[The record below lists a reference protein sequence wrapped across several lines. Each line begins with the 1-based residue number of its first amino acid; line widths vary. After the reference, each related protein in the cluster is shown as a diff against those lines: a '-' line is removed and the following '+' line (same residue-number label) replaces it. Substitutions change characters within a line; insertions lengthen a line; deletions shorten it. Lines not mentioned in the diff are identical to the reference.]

1 MMSLTNGSFRVWAQ
15 FFVKRSRY
23 FTLCNITLRK
33 LIVVFF
39 PQCAAVLS
47 LKASGNMNIQVK
59 NLCCTVECDQQENT
73 ETYTCF
79 H

>member
-1 MMSLTNGSFRVWAQ
+1 MMSLTNDSFSVWAQ

-23 FTLCNITLRK
+23 FTLCNITLCK
-33 LIVVFF
+33 FIVVVFF

-59 NLCCTVECDQQENT
+59 IFAVL
-73 ETYTCF
+73 
-79 H
+79 